1 MSEIVA
7 AILAL
12 MEQLE
17 VKTDQSFVEAVINKL
32 SVFGYTVKT
41 TDEFLIAFSIQK
53 VITHILNSCNTLT
66 VPEGL
71 FFVAVDRVCG
81 EFLFSMNS
89 SGKLELEGLDL
100 DGAISQIKEGDTTVQ
115 FESGSSDGDKFSA
128 LVTFLK
134 SEGAG
139 DEVCFRKLK
148 W

>member
-134 SEGAG
+134 TEGAG